1 MTRTI
6 DINSDVG
13 ESSPNVA
20 AGFSLRSSE
29 VPSGSSLRSSEVPS
43 GSSPRSSVASGFS
56 LSPDELLIRQITS
69 ANIACGG
76 HVGDDESMTRVMKL
90 CARYGVG
97 IGAHPSYPD
106 REFFGRKDM
115 DMTSDQIAESVYR
128 QVNRLIELAAGLGLE
143 VRHVKPHGALYN
155 TAAKDE
161 RTALAIARGV
171 ARLGRKLALV
181 GLANSPMLGTW
192 RKKGFSVIA
201 EAFADRRYE
210 PDGSLRLRR
219 FKDALITDP
228 DLAAHQALRIARDE
242 KVLSVTGEEVVLQ
255 AQTLCVHSDTP
266 GSAAIAER
274 IRRVLTENGFIIT
287 PFTLE

>member
-1 MTRTI
+1 MIRTI
-6 DINSDVG
+6 DLNSDIG
-13 ESSPNVA
+13 ESSSDVA

-29 VPSGSSLRSSEVPS
+29 VPSNPSL
-43 GSSPRSSVASGFS
+43 RSSVASGFS
-56 LSPDELLIRQITS
+56 LSPEELLIRQITS

-76 HVGDDESMTRVMKL
+76 HAGDDESMIRVMKL

-106 REFFGRKDM
+106 RDSFGRKEM

-128 QVNRLIELAAGLGLE
+128 QVNRLVELAAGLGLE

-171 ARLGRKLALV
+171 GRLGRRLALV
-181 GLANSPMLGTW
+181 GLANSPALNIW
-192 RKKGFSVIA
+192 QKEGFTAIG

-210 PDGSLRLRR
+210 PDGSLRSRR
-219 FKDALITDP
+219 FDDALITNP
-228 DLAAHQALRIARDE
+228 ALAAEQALQIARDG
-242 KVLSVTGEEVVLQ
+242 KVITVAGTEVLLD
-255 AQTLCVHSDTP
+255 AQTICIHGDTP
-266 GSAAIAER
+266 DSAAIAER
-274 IRRVLTENGFIIT
+274 VRQVLTENGFIIA
-287 PFTLE
+287 PFTLEG